1 MTETTNDHQDDRERV
16 AELVKSARIALLTT
30 VNAHGQLVSRPLA
43 SQERDFDGHLWF
55 FTQDPSDKTA
65 EIRAN
70 DQVNVSLQS
79 GDGFL
84 SIAGTAEITRDRAR
98 IDELWSAGAEAWFE
112 GGKDDPTVA
121 LIRVH
126 ADAAEYWYQD
136 TPKPIALIKYAKA
149 AITGERPKDV
159 GEHGTVEL

>member
-1 MTETTNDHQDDRERV
+1 MTDTTNDHQDDRERV

-43 SQERDFDGHLWF
+43 SQERDFDGDLWF

-98 IDELWSAGAEAWFE
+98 IDELWSPIMKTWFT
-112 GGKDDPTVA
+112 GGKDDPRITVIKVA
-121 LIRVH
+121 PVSGYYWDNKHGGLV
-126 ADAAEYWYQD
+126 AA
-136 TPKPIALIKYAKA
+136 TKMVIGA
-149 AITGERPKDV
+149 AIGKTLDDSIEGRLKP
-159 GEHGTVEL
+159 

>member
-1 MTETTNDHQDDRERV
+1 MTDTTHDQDHQDDVARV
-16 AELVKSARIALLTT
+16 AELVASARIALLTT
-30 VNAHGQLVSRPLA
+30 VNAHGQLA
-43 SQERDFDGHLWF
+43 SQERDFDGDLWF

-136 TPKPIALIKYAKA
+136 TPKPVALIKYAKA

>member
-1 MTETTNDHQDDRERV
+1 MTDIQDDQADRERV
-16 AELVKSARIALLTT
+16 AELIKGARIALLTT

-43 SQERDFDGHLWF
+43 SQERDFDGDLWF
-55 FTQDPSDKTA
+55 FTKDPSDKTT

-70 DQVNVSLQS
+70 DQVNVSLQT

-84 SIAGTAEITRDRAR
+84 SIAGTAEVTRDRGR

-112 GGKDDPTVA
+112 GGKEDPSVA
-121 LIRVH
+121 LVRVH

-136 TPKPIALIKYAKA
+136 TPKPVALIKYAKA
-149 AITGERPKDV
+149 VVTGERPKDV